1 MGSHLLEN
9 TQKEKDLKAEVWYL
23 LWILSP
29 EYFTFSR
36 FPSGNKYSLTFP
48 EWGKIL
54 DGWVWSEAGSDR
66 TNDKMYYPCFHSVLL
81 CLWPLPNT
89 GLSSFQPLTCLL
101 SGELNGSLGS
111 TALLCQGG
119 IQHLH
124 LLCTMCDLY
133 TMCTSWQNRHPG
145 GQVGAQDV
153 QKWHNI

>member
-36 FPSGNKYSLTFP
+36 FPSGNKYSLTLP
-48 EWGKIL
+48 EWGKFWMVGFGAKQEVTEQMTKCIIL
-54 DGWVWSEAGSDR
+54 VS
-66 TNDKMYYPCFHSVLL
+66 TVCCSV
-81 CLWPLPNT
+81 CHHR
-89 GLSSFQPLTCLL
+89 LSSFQPLTCLL

-124 LLCTMCDLY
+124 LLCITRDLY
-133 TMCTSWQNRHPG
+133 TTCTSWQNRCPG

-153 QKWHNI
+153 QEWCNI